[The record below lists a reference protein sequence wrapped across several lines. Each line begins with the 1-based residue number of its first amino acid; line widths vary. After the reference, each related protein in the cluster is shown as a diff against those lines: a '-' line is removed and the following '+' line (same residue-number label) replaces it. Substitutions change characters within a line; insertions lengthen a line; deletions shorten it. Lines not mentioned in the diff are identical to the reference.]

1 MARPAD
7 GPTAHEPVEDLP
19 PDDPDLAA
27 IRRREQRMPR
37 ALAVGLGAGGVVAAA
52 SALLASGAVR
62 WAVAVVAGL
71 LLLAAAG
78 SVVALV
84 GVHRRWAPA
93 VGAVP
98 VARWT
103 GTGRGSPE
111 PSSRV
116 TVVELAGELVP
127 VPTARYAHL
136 ELYRP
141 RALRGPVTLE
151 VFRLAPDGRTGGPVR
166 VGCAGRVAW
175 AAALELSDEFR
186 PRRREPRRH
195 TPDLSRY

>member
-1 MARPAD
+1 MARPDD
-7 GPTAHEPVEDLP
+7 GSRGPVEDLP

-27 IRRREQRMPR
+27 IRRREERMPR
-37 ALAVGLGAGGVVAAA
+37 ALAVGLGALCGVATAVT
-52 SALLASGAVR
+52 LLTSGTAR
-62 WAVAVVAGL
+62 WAAGFFAVL
-71 LLLAAAG
+71 FLLAAAG
-78 SVVALV
+78 SLVAL
-84 GVHRRWAPA
+84 GRAHRRWAPA
-93 VGAVP
+93 AGAVP

-111 PSSRV
+111 TSSRV
-116 TVVELAGELVP
+116 TVVELSRELVP
-127 VPTARYAHL
+127 VPSARYAHL

-151 VFRLAPDGRTGGPVR
+151 VFRLAPGGRSGGPVR

-175 AAALELSDEFR
+175 ATTLELSDEPR

-195 TPDLSRY
+195 TPDLSRS